1 MRLGTERHI
10 VTPADRLLLLLM
22 VVAALLLFVLPLG
35 GRQGRGG
42 SVVVEG
48 AGGFAETLDLT
59 EDGELVVPGPKGDT
73 IVTVEAGQVWIESS
87 PCRQHICVGM
97 GRVSTPGSSIVCV
110 PNQVVV
116 MVLGEGRPAID
127 AVTR

>member
-1 MRLGTERHI
+1 MRPRTERHI
-10 VTPADRLLLLLM
+10 MTPADRLLLLLM
-22 VVAALLLFVLPLG
+22 VAAALLLFVLPLDG
-35 GRQGRGG
+35 GRERGG

-48 AGGFAETLDLT
+48 AGGFEETMSLT

-73 IVTVEAGQVWIESS
+73 IVMVEAGRVRIDSS

-97 GRVSTPGSSIVCV
+97 GRISAPGSSIVCV

-116 MVLGEGRPAID
+116 TVLGEGRPAID

>member
-1 MRLGTERHI
+1 MRLKTERRI
-10 VTPADRLLLLLM
+10 MTPADRLLLLLM
-22 VVAALLLFVLPLG
+22 VAAALLTLVLPLD
-35 GRQGRGG
+35 GRREKG
-42 SVVVEG
+42 SSAVVEG
-48 AGGFAETLDLT
+48 AGGFEETIDLT

-73 IVTVEAGQVWIESS
+73 IVVVEAGRVRIDSS
-87 PCRQHICVGM
+87 PCRQHICIGM
-97 GRVSTPGSSIVCV
+97 GRISAPGSSIVCV